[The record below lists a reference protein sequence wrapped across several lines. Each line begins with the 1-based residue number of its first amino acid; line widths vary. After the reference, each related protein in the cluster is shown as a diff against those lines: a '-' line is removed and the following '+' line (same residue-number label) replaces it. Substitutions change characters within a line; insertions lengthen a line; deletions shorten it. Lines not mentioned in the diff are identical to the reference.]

1 MNNNVRK
8 WWALGAISLA
18 VIIVGMSMTILNVA
32 LPTLATKLHA
42 SASQLQLFSAS
53 FTLVL
58 TVGLLIGGLFGDQFG
73 RKKMLLIGLVIFGAG
88 SLASGFASSPA
99 FLIAG
104 QAMLGLGAAFIIPM
118 SMSVLTVLFTDQERP
133 LAVSIW
139 AAVSFI
145 SLPVGPILGGWLLS
159 NYWWGWVFL
168 VNVPIVVLDIIAVI
182 VLFPESRSAKRL
194 RFDPLGILTAIAG
207 FVGLIYGFIQAGKKG
222 WGDTGSLS
230 LIIASLVVLVVFVLW
245 ERWFS
250 KRPNSQP
257 AVDPSLFR
265 SASYT
270 WGTILVAIAF
280 FTFYSIL
287 YVAPQYFQAILAT
300 NALGSG
306 LRLLP
311 LIGGLMVGAI
321 LSQRIASGIGR
332 NITVAAGFV
341 LMVIG
346 LFIGA
351 NTTVTSI
358 NAFIV
363 VWMAVFGLGIGLIL
377 ATGSSA
383 ALEELSAEQSGA
395 GSALMQMFQRAGGII
410 GVAILGSILN
420 STYSGQLNLV
430 GVPSDAADSAKQS
443 VFVGLQVA
451 QKIGSKLLAES
462 AQTSFTHGMD
472 LMLWVCGG
480 VAIVGVILSLFF
492 LPKWS
497 DDTYID
503 EVTTQPV
510 LEEIY
515 IDEREEK

>member
-1 MNNNVRK
+1 
-8 WWALGAISLA
+8 
-18 VIIVGMSMTILNVA
+18 
-32 LPTLATKLHA
+32 
-42 SASQLQLFSAS
+42 
-53 FTLVL
+53 
-58 TVGLLIGGLFGDQFG
+58 
-73 RKKMLLIGLVIFGAG
+73 
-88 SLASGFASSPA
+88 
-99 FLIAG
+99 
-104 QAMLGLGAAFIIPM
+104 
-118 SMSVLTVLFTDQERP
+118 
-133 LAVSIW
+133 
-139 AAVSFI
+139 
-145 SLPVGPILGGWLLS
+145 
-159 NYWWGWVFL
+159 
-168 VNVPIVVLDIIAVI
+168 
-182 VLFPESRSAKRL
+182 
-194 RFDPLGILTAIAG
+194 
-207 FVGLIYGFIQAGKKG
+207 
-222 WGDTGSLS
+222 
-230 LIIASLVVLVVFVLW
+230 
-245 ERWFS
+245 
-250 KRPNSQP
+250 
-257 AVDPSLFR
+257 
-265 SASYT
+265 
-270 WGTILVAIAF
+270 
-280 FTFYSIL
+280 
-287 YVAPQYFQAILAT
+287 
-300 NALGSG
+300 
-306 LRLLP
+306 
-311 LIGGLMVGAI
+311 MVGAI

-443 VFVGLQVA
+443 VFAGLQVA